1 MPGGEY
7 LSTGTNQFF
16 DVAPDLARRAR
27 ALATRGL
34 PAKLAGLSAMVTDDG
49 DLPLELPAEP
59 ERNRARRTALVAW
72 TKLVAGARMVGDER
86 LADAAQRASDRQC
99 ATGARWPELPTT
111 AGVQNTATHLIVR
124 WSTPTT
130 TGDLNVSGHVPPVGP
145 LLTSSGWP
153 QVLVT
158 KARSLDGRSLELAL
172 RPIAAAPGDTV
183 NVSFGELQP
192 GVSYRCES
200 GTVVAAADGTASI
213 DLRVVAGA
221 NHLRLE
227 PEVS

>member
-1 MPGGEY
+1 MI
-7 LSTGTNQFF
+7 
-16 DVAPDLARRAR
+16 
-27 ALATRGL
+27 
-34 PAKLAGLSAMVTDDG
+34 
-49 DLPLELPAEP
+49 
-59 ERNRARRTALVAW
+59 
-72 TKLVAGARMVGDER
+72 GDER

-130 TGDLNVSGHVPPVGP
+130 TGDLNVSGYVPPVGP

-153 QVLVT
+153 GVLVT
-158 KARSLDGRSLELAL
+158 KARSLDGRTLELSI
-172 RPIAAAPGDTV
+172 RPVEAAPGDTV
-183 NVSFGELQP
+183 SLSFGQLEP
-192 GVSYRCES
+192 GASYRLDDRP
-200 GTVVAAADGTASI
+200 VVAAADGTASI
-213 DLRVVAGA
+213 DVRLVAGA